1 MKFSSANI
9 LDNPIT
15 FVFPILTNISFYKH
29 PEKSVNEKRR
39 KENLRETNVDSPSN
53 SKQINRSTNQSEVD
67 SNLDI
72 EDKRSQ
78 WVTTMH
84 YDIF

>member
-29 PEKSVNEKRR
+29 PEKSLKEKRR

-53 SKQINRSTNQSEVD
+53 SKQINHPTNQSEVD

-72 EDKRSQ
+72 EDKSSQ

-84 YDIF
+84 YNIF

>member
-29 PEKSVNEKRR
+29 PEKSFNENRR
-39 KENLRETNVDSPSN
+39 KENLREANVDSPSN
-53 SKQINRSTNQSEVD
+53 SKQINRSTNHSEVD

-72 EDKRSQ
+72 EDKSSQ

-84 YDIF
+84 YNFF